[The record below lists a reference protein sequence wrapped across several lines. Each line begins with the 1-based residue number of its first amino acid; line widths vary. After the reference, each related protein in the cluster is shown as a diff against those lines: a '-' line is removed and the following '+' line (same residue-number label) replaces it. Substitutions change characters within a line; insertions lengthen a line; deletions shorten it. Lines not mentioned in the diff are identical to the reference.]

1 MRRAIR
7 RNDVARDHREQ
18 DIIEKKDTIGET
30 KWYGH
35 SKKDIKNRIRWDEK
49 DITSETRLEGHDKND
64 TLSRTP

>member
-18 DIIEKKDTIGET
+18 DMVEKKDTIGET

-35 SKKDIKNRIRWDEK
+35 SKKDIKNRIR
-49 DITSETRLEGHDKND
+49 
-64 TLSRTP
+64 

>member
-1 MRRAIR
+1 LSNIWQKNKHVVRKDMRRAIR

-35 SKKDIKNRIRWDEK
+35 SKKDIKDGMR
-49 DITSETRLEGHDKND
+49 
-64 TLSRTP
+64 